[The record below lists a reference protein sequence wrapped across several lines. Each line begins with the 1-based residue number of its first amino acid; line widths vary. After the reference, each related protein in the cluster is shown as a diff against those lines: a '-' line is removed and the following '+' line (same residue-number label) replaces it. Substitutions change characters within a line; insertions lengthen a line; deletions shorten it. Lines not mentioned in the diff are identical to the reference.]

1 MKKLL
6 GCLATAAVGVSALA
20 GCGSGSGS
28 DAKTIDIGF
37 SVPLSGPI
45 ASTGFAQSCGFKA
58 YIDAENKAGGVNGY
72 TVSVDEKD
80 NQYDP
85 ATAASL
91 ARSFATDGKT
101 FATYVVGSATSEAS
115 LPVLQPHNI
124 PMFATADGALYSP
137 PKWKGEFGYFPD
149 YSDEAASGAAFVT
162 GKLGATKVAHVY
174 FGGAVGE
181 TSVTKFKDG
190 VEAKGGQDV
199 LDQEVPAT
207 TTDFA
212 PIAQKLKEAGAPV
225 VYAQLIDTQIAG
237 LQKAASAIGY
247 NPKWVM
253 WNISYGSTYLSLA
266 GKLALDNYVSQWAWP
281 VSQESEASVKK
292 FVADMKAEGGKCA
305 DQIYESNA
313 ATGYGVA
320 AAMSYGLQQA
330 TKGGAK
336 PTADAFIDGLSFSD
350 QPMGTTPQMTYSSDS
365 HAGVSANSY
374 WQITSTDQGG
384 SLKLAQDFTPLPQ

>member
-6 GCLATAAVGVSALA
+6 GSLATVAVGVTVLA
-20 GCGSGSGS
+20 GCGSGAGAAS
-28 DAKTIDIGF
+28 KTIDIGF

-45 ASTGFAQSCGFKA
+45 ASTGFAQACGFKA
-58 YIDAENKAGGVNGY
+58 YIDAENKAGGINGY
-72 TVSVDEKD
+72 TIKVNQKD

-85 ATAASL
+85 ATAASI
-91 ARSFATDGKT
+91 ARGFATGGKT

-115 LPVLQPHNI
+115 LPVLQPRNI

-149 YSDEAASGAAFVT
+149 YSDEAASAANFVT

-174 FGGAVGE
+174 FGGAVGA
-181 TSVTKFKDG
+181 TSVNKFKDG
-190 VEAKGGQDV
+190 VQAAGGQDV

-207 TTDFA
+207 TTDFT
-212 PIAQKLKEAGAPV
+212 PIAQKLKDANAPV
-225 VYAQLIDTQIAG
+225 VYAQLVDAQIAG
-237 LQKAASAIGY
+237 LQKAAAAIGY

-266 GKLALDNYVSQWAWP
+266 GKLAVGNYVSQWAWP
-281 VSQESEASVKK
+281 VTQESEPTVKT
-292 FVADMKAEGGKCA
+292 FLDDMKAEGGKCA
-305 DQIYESNA
+305 GQIYESNA

-320 AAMSYGLQQA
+320 AAMSYGIQQA

-336 PTADAFIDGLSFSD
+336 PTVDSFISDLSFSNK
-350 QPMGTTPQMTYSSDS
+350 PMGTTPQMTYSSDS

-374 WQITSTDQGG
+374 WKVTSTAQGG
-384 SLKLAQDFTPLPQ
+384 SLKLAQGFTPLPK